1 VFTFSEYGLTYLN
14 SIVNTSTELEVT
26 VTDNCWVENVSC
38 AGRKSYGYIDGD
50 IEDLVLTYS
59 MPHGNVIM
67 HGCNI

>member
-1 VFTFSEYGLTYLN
+1 
-14 SIVNTSTELEVT
+14 VNTSTELEVT